1 MASSSVARFLAVA
14 SSVPSVGRVAL
25 ADHVYDALYR
35 NMLIGAIGP
44 GERLN
49 IDQLARDLHV
59 SPTPLRE
66 ALARLEAEEVVV
78 KRPLAGYHATPL
90 LTQTGVSELFDL
102 RIQIEPWLASL
113 AAASGASWPAVPV
126 PRADD
131 DIARLAGADAG
142 FHDTVAM
149 LAGNGLARQA
159 LRRLN
164 AHFHVYRLFARQGE
178 LPRHLNGHEAVA
190 AAVHSHDK
198 TAAARAMRR
207 HLSQSCVQL
216 VRYADE

>member
-1 MASSSVARFLAVA
+1 VAGPLR
-14 SSVPSVGRVAL
+14 SVGRVAL

-35 NMLIGAIGP
+35 NMLVGTIAP
-44 GERLN
+44 GSRLN

-66 ALARLEAEEVVV
+66 SLARLEAEEVVV
-78 KRPLAGYHATPL
+78 KRPLAGYLATPL
-90 LTQTGVSELFDL
+90 LTRTGVSELYDVRMQL
-102 RIQIEPWLASL
+102 EPWLAAQAADGGGEWPDDAEPPAPDDDFPRL
-113 AAASGASWPAVPV
+113 AAK
-126 PRADD
+126 
-131 DIARLAGADAG
+131 DAW
-142 FHDTVAM
+142 FHDTVAA

-178 LPRHLNGHEAVA
+178 LPRALGGHDAVA
-190 AAVHSHDK
+190 AAIRSHDR

-207 HLSQSCVQL
+207 HLAESRKQL
-216 VRYADE
+216 VAIADA

>member
-1 MASSSVARFLAVA
+1 MVGPL
-14 SSVPSVGRVAL
+14 PSVGRVAL

-78 KRPLAGYHATPL
+78 KRPLAGYVATPL
-90 LTQTGVSELFDL
+90 LTRTGVSELFDL
-102 RIQIEPWLASL
+102 RLQLEPWLASL
-113 AAASGASWPAVPV
+113 AAVSGAEWPDVPE

-131 DIARLAGADAG
+131 DLARLAAKDTS
-142 FHDTVAM
+142 FHDAVAL

-164 AHFHVYRLFARQGE
+164 AHFHVYRLFALQGE
-178 LPRHLNGHEAVA
+178 LPRDLAGHQAVA
-190 AAVHSHDK
+190 AAIRSHDK
-198 TAAARAMRR
+198 VAAARAMRR
-207 HLSQSCVQL
+207 HLTQSRTQV
-216 VRYADE
+216 VPYADD

>member
-1 MASSSVARFLAVA
+1 MASP
-14 SSVPSVGRVAL
+14 VPSVGRVAL

-90 LTQTGVSELFDL
+90 LTRTGVTELFDL
-102 RIQIEPWLASL
+102 RTQIEPWLAGL
-113 AAASGASWPAVPV
+113 AAASGASWPTVPV
-126 PRADD
+126 PHADD
-131 DIARLAGADAG
+131 DLARLAAKDAG
-142 FHDTVAM
+142 FHDTVAA
-149 LAGNGLARQA
+149 LAGSSLARQA

-178 LPRHLNGHEAVA
+178 LPRDLNGHEAVA
-190 AAVHSHDK
+190 AAILSHDK
-198 TAAARAMRR
+198 ASAARAMRR
-207 HLSQSCVQL
+207 HLAQSCAQL
-216 VRYADE
+216 VRLADE